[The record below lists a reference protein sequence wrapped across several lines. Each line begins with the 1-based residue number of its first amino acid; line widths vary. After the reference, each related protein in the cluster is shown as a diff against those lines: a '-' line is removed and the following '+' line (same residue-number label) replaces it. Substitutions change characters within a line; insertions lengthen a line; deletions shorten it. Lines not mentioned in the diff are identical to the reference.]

1 MKQLAHISQ
10 RKSKKDYTLSIEGRY
25 RKNEA
30 LSGQFRWRVWCS
42 VRRLPSFSGV
52 RSSNSVCGPI
62 QRTGPLPRSGELTSR
77 SPLQGEKCR
86 LVVSALIILAVAISS
101 GGAQGADLVVE
112 LRFENNRF
120 APQTITVPVNQA
132 FKIKVINA
140 SKETIEF
147 ESFKLNR
154 ERVVG
159 PGETIFVNV
168 PALSPGSYDFYDDF
182 HDDVPEGAVIAR

>member
-1 MKQLAHISQ
+1 MKQLACISHRQ
-10 RKSKKDYTLSIEGRY
+10 SKKDYTVSIERRD
-25 RKNEA
+25 RKSEA
-30 LSGQFRWRVWCS
+30 LSEQFQWRVWCS
-42 VRRLPSFSGV
+42 VRRLSSFSV
-52 RSSNSVCGPI
+52 ARSSNSVCGPL
-62 QRTGPLPRSGELTSR
+62 QRTGPLPRSGELASR
-77 SPLQGEKCR
+77 SPLHGEKCG
-86 LVVSALIILAVAISS
+86 LVVSTLIILAVAISS
-101 GGAQGADLVVE
+101 GSARAADLIVE

-120 APQTITVPVNQA
+120 APQTIRVPANQA
-132 FKIKVINA
+132 FGMKVINA